1 MKDKNNLV
9 AMIALVVIILVLG
22 LVVVQTIEI
31 SEMSGTIESTGTG
44 ISGANTFVGSAQP
57 DAPLAAPA
65 QADPQMV
72 GGC

>member
-31 SEMSGTIESTGTG
+31 SEMSGAIKTTGTG
-44 ISGANTFVGSAQP
+44 VSGTNTFVGSAQP
-57 DAPLAAPA
+57 DVPLAAPA
-65 QADPQMV
+65 QAAPDMV